1 MTFKTGI
8 KISIGICFA
17 LAVLSLPLISL
28 FTHVALSTSSTQL
41 SASAGNW
48 SPPPPPSPQHL
59 PFHDKRYWSL
69 SWNWVSY
76 GQHKPKPTIEQ
87 WFRTKEVQRAT
98 SEFQKDDPTMRADNV
113 RGNDFDIR
121 LSRLAY
127 DYLLNHSQNDL
138 LDDQGTT
145 WTSSYVKIHAV
156 KVFKRPRRSTYEAQ
170 IIYSHTKQPDFAR
183 KTQGWVDIGP
193 SGSVVKIRVPNNHSF
208 YIGGVHDLKWDGKNY
223 VRRNFRKPATRPSHL
238 EW

>member
-1 MTFKTGI
+1 MTFKTVI

-183 KTQGWVDIGP
+183 KTRGWVDIGP
-193 SGSVVKIRVPNNHSF
+193 GGSVVKIRVPNNHSF

-223 VRRNFRKPATRPSHL
+223 VMRNFRKPATRPSHL